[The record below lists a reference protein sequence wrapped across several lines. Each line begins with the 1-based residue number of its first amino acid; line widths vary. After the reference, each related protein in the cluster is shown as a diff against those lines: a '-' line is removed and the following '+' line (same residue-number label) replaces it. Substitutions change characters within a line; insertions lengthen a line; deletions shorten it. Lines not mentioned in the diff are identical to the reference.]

1 MTPSFAELC
10 QKTSPRVKEQR
21 VYARSATNMHAE
33 PRTRRGMSVLP
44 SPLGGAYWAPPRSA
58 RPASLEQA
66 DMGKKSG
73 VGWGG
78 VSDTASAPKP
88 TDERSARVLFAR
100 LPQCHNG
107 RKLGV
112 EQRLAPTPCRVLVT
126 RCGRACLRCRR
137 PYWRIIF
144 FNTHAQ
150 TCMYTIKA
158 EGVLS
163 LAPQNFCQK
172 RTHCGRAMRLQIP

>member
-1 MTPSFAELC
+1 MPSHALAVVCLC
-10 QKTSPRVKEQR
+10 CPLHSGAHTG
-21 VYARSATNMHAE
+21 
-33 PRTRRGMSVLP
+33 RRH
-44 SPLGGAYWAPPRSA
+44 GAPGPHRLSKLIWGR
-58 RPASLEQA
+58 
-66 DMGKKSG
+66 K
-73 VGWGG
+73 VGWVGGG

-137 PYWRIIF
+137 PYRRIIF

>member
-1 MTPSFAELC
+1 MTQVIDPISVCAYTHAEGGGRGRGDKAVTPSFAELC

-33 PRTRRGMSVLP
+33 PRTRRVVCLYC
-44 SPLGGAYWAPPRSA
+44 PLSTRGRILGAT

-73 VGWGG
+73 LGWGG

-137 PYWRIIF
+137 PYWRINF
-144 FNTHAQ
+144 FNTHA
-150 TCMYTIKA
+150 
-158 EGVLS
+158 
-163 LAPQNFCQK
+163 
-172 RTHCGRAMRLQIP
+172 